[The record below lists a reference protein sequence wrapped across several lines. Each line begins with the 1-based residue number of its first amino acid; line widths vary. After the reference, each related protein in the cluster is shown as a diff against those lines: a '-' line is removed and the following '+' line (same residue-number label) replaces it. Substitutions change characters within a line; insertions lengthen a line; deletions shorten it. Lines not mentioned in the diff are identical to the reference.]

1 MLLVLAAVCVAA
13 VVWSKRQAPL
23 PPTKAPAVDE
33 PAPEHAAGAQAQGQ
47 LRFESTPAG
56 AEVIGPGG
64 SMGLTP
70 LTVDIQAGKRPKSV
84 LFRLKGHF
92 TQQRKVEPGV
102 PVVNAKMLKL

>member
-1 MLLVLAAVCVAA
+1 
-13 VVWSKRQAPL
+13 
-23 PPTKAPAVDE
+23 
-33 PAPEHAAGAQAQGQ
+33 
-47 LRFESTPAG
+47 
-56 AEVIGPGG
+56 
-64 SMGLTP
+64 MGLTP